1 VLAKKIEPLGYT
13 CKLATARLAVPSLV
27 VALVTALTAAAIE
40 PKSIEWLLV
49 NGAPADDTKVTGK
62 V

>member
-1 VLAKKIEPLGYT
+1 MS
-13 CKLATARLAVPSLV
+13 RLAVPSLV
-27 VALVTALTAAAIE
+27 VALVTALTAAEID

-49 NGAPADDTKVTGK
+49 NGAPADDISVTGN